1 MDFRKQATR
10 LEVPVYFLTG
20 RHDITASPKL
30 TEEYF
35 NILTASHRELSWF
48 KYSGNTPAMNE
59 SAKFATDEQD
69 SEKEL
74 KIPFVIEVVKIGT
87 IWEVK
92 LN

>member
-1 MDFRKQATR
+1 
-10 LEVPVYFLTG
+10 
-20 RHDITASPKL
+20 
-30 TEEYF
+30 
-35 NILTASHRELSWF
+35 
-48 KYSGNTPAMNE
+48 MNE